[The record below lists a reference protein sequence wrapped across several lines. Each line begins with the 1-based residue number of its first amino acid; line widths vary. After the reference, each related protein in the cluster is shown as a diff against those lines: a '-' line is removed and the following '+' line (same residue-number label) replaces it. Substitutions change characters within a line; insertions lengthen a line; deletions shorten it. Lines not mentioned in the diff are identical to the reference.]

1 MRADGD
7 DCRGM
12 SLAKGQGDRYILHHG
27 PEFHKSFDFD
37 VGRKS
42 MRRIFFVTLVS
53 LVFGIVSLAAQDK
66 PAATPAQDKPAP
78 ATSPSKPVI
87 VVSAFTTV
95 KEVAWPYDMK
105 DMQKQT
111 VAEMNAKAGTQ
122 YDVAA
127 EAPTAPQGHVYTLN
141 GELTAWRP
149 GNRAK
154 RMLVGVGS
162 GRETAEI
169 HYWLTDERGEK
180 VFDNKDTIR
189 AEFWGNAYAGSVGE
203 LAHPF
208 ADKIS
213 GRIKNAKLK

>member
-1 MRADGD
+1 MRKT
-7 DCRGM
+7 
-12 SLAKGQGDRYILHHG
+12 LFI
-27 PEFHKSFDFD
+27 
-37 VGRKS
+37 
-42 MRRIFFVTLVS
+42 TLVG
-53 LVFGIVSLAAQDK
+53 LIFGIASTAGQDK
-66 PAATPAQDKPAP
+66 PVATPAQDKPATAP
-78 ATSPSKPVI
+78 SPSKPVI

-105 DMQKQT
+105 EMQKQT
-111 VAEMNAKAGTQ
+111 VAEMNAKAGAE

-127 EAPTAPQGHVYTLN
+127 EAPTASHGHVYTLN
-141 GELTAWRP
+141 GEVIAWHP

-154 RMLVGVGS
+154 RMLVGMGS

-169 HYWLTDERGEK
+169 RYWLTDERGEK
-180 VFDNKDTIR
+180 VFENKDTIR

>member
-1 MRADGD
+1 
-7 DCRGM
+7 
-12 SLAKGQGDRYILHHG
+12 
-27 PEFHKSFDFD
+27 
-37 VGRKS
+37 

-53 LVFGIVSLAAQDK
+53 LVFGIVSTAGQDKPAATPAQDK
-66 PAATPAQDKPAP
+66 PAATPAQDKPAASVPQDKPAASVPQDKPAASVPQDKPVP

-87 VVSAFTTV
+87 VVSAFATTKAV
-95 KEVAWPYDMK
+95 SWPYDMK
-105 DMQKQT
+105 ELQRQT
-111 VAEMNAKAGTQ
+111 VAEMNAKAGTE
-122 YDVAA
+122 YEVAP
-127 EAPTAPQGHVYTLN
+127 EMPTTAHGHIYTLN
-141 GELTAWRP
+141 GEVTAWHP

-154 RMLVGVGS
+154 RMLVGMGS

-208 ADKIS
+208 ADKIG